1 MEQLGN
7 DTYKGSDLGNLLI
20 GVSASLVPQSGYA
33 GLATIIPFIVGSV
46 LADVNIPVDIDSL
59 VNSLSGRDTI
69 QKLVTKNAVD
79 TIMLTRESITNNYH
93 VYVSSDKGNKKG
105 DKNLTKFIC

>member
-7 DTYKGSDLGNLLI
+7 DTYKGSDLGNLLM

-46 LADVNIPVDIDSL
+46 LVDANIPVDIDSL
-59 VNSLSGRDTI
+59 VNSLSGRDMI
-69 QKLVTKNAVD
+69 QKLVTKMQV
-79 TIMLTRESITNNYH
+79 
-93 VYVSSDKGNKKG
+93 VQ
-105 DKNLTKFIC
+105 